1 MAMMENKIGRP
12 SKAHERSFEIL
23 QAAVSVVAKEGL
35 EGITFA
41 KVAKA
46 SGMQR
51 TLVHHYF
58 ASRADLMNAF
68 IEHYISKMGTEII
81 HRFSGKPLN
90 ERILMLFTPDVYRN
104 QEDLIVWFELVA
116 QSARN
121 PFIQKM
127 LHDLWT
133 RHWLPDFENQLVQ
146 EFPNAPQEA
155 ISSAAYVLACL
166 FEAHWGF
173 SIQGVTDKQR
183 QKQMEQTA
191 LLILNGLK

>member
-1 MAMMENKIGRP
+1 
-12 SKAHERSFEIL
+12 
-23 QAAVSVVAKEGL
+23 
-35 EGITFA
+35 
-41 KVAKA
+41 
-46 SGMQR
+46 
-51 TLVHHYF
+51 
-58 ASRADLMNAF
+58 
-68 IEHYISKMGTEII
+68 
-81 HRFSGKPLN
+81 
-90 ERILMLFTPDVYRN
+90 
-104 QEDLIVWFELVA
+104 
-116 QSARN
+116 
-121 PFIQKM
+121 M

-133 RHWLPDFENQLVQ
+133 QHWLPDFENQLAQ